1 MAPLAL
7 VMLAAAEFD
16 DANLVA
22 LAMTLHR
29 GDDLGRSHIG
39 SANGHRGS
47 GADQQHLIEF
57 DAGALIRIELL
68 DTHYGTFL
76 DAVLFT
82 ARGNHGIHYCELRE
96 QPNGAAKEPRIVR
109 LGRPQVKPK
118 PLPMEGR
125 RPPTRGGRRQCV
137 ALASP
142 ILGTMAHSFER
153 FMTLEQIRGLVTA
166 DFEAVDRV
174 VKQRLHSQVALV
186 DQVATYIIYAG
197 GKRLRPLLVLLAAR
211 ACGHTG
217 ERHLD
222 AAAIIEF
229 IHTATL
235 LHDDVVDGS
244 SLRRGRETANEV
256 FGNATS
262 VLVGDFLY
270 SRAFQMM
277 VTLDRMK
284 IMQILADATNA
295 IAEGEVLQLMNAH
308 DPNTTEARY
317 IDVIR
322 RKTARLFE
330 AGAQIAAVLSDAPPH
345 IEESLA
351 LYGRHIGT
359 AFQLVDDALDY
370 QADEASLGKHLGD
383 DLAEGKPTL
392 PLIYA
397 MQHGSDA
404 QRAMIRHAIENG
416 GLDQLAEI
424 TRAVAS
430 LGGLA
435 YTARLAQCEA
445 DQALAALAPLP
456 ETAFKEGL
464 SELAKFAVARKN

>member
-1 MAPLAL
+1 
-7 VMLAAAEFD
+7 
-16 DANLVA
+16 
-22 LAMTLHR
+22 MT
-29 GDDLGRSHIG
+29 I
-39 SANGHRGS
+39 
-47 GADQQHLIEF
+47 
-57 DAGALIRIELL
+57 
-68 DTHYGTFL
+68 
-76 DAVLFT
+76 
-82 ARGNHGIHYCELRE
+82 
-96 QPNGAAKEPRIVR
+96 
-109 LGRPQVKPK
+109 
-118 PLPMEGR
+118 
-125 RPPTRGGRRQCV
+125 
-137 ALASP
+137 
-142 ILGTMAHSFER
+142 
-153 FMTLEQIRGLVTA
+153 EQIRGLVTA

-174 VKQRLHSQVALV
+174 IKERLHSKVALV

-211 ACGHTG
+211 ACGHSG
-217 ERHLD
+217 QQHVD

-235 LHDDVVDGS
+235 LHDDVVDES
-244 SLRRGRETANEV
+244 SLRRGRDTANEV
-256 FGNATS
+256 YGNATS

-277 VTLDRMK
+277 VTLDRMR

-308 DPNTTEARY
+308 DPLTSEARY
-317 IDVIR
+317 IDVIH

-330 AGAQIAAVLSDAPPH
+330 AGAQIAAVLSDAPPEW
-345 IEESLA
+345 EESLA

-397 MQHGSDA
+397 MQHGSEF
-404 QRAMIRHAIENG
+404 QRTMIRHAIEHG
-416 GLDQLAEI
+416 GLDHLAEI

-435 YTARLAQCEA
+435 YTARLAQGEA

-456 ETAFKEGL
+456 ESAFKEGL

>member
-1 MAPLAL
+1 
-7 VMLAAAEFD
+7 
-16 DANLVA
+16 
-22 LAMTLHR
+22 
-29 GDDLGRSHIG
+29 
-39 SANGHRGS
+39 
-47 GADQQHLIEF
+47 
-57 DAGALIRIELL
+57 
-68 DTHYGTFL
+68 
-76 DAVLFT
+76 
-82 ARGNHGIHYCELRE
+82 
-96 QPNGAAKEPRIVR
+96 
-109 LGRPQVKPK
+109 
-118 PLPMEGR
+118 
-125 RPPTRGGRRQCV
+125 
-137 ALASP
+137 
-142 ILGTMAHSFER
+142 
-153 FMTLEQIRGLVTA
+153 MTLEQIRELVSA

-174 VKQRLHSQVALV
+174 IKRRLHSQVTLV

-197 GKRLRPLLVLLAAR
+197 GKRLRPLMVLLAAR

-217 ERHLD
+217 EQHID

-277 VTLDRMK
+277 VALDRMR
-284 IMQILADATNA
+284 IMDIMADATNA
-295 IAEGEVLQLMNAH
+295 IAEGEVLQLMNAR
-308 DPNTTEARY
+308 DAATSEERY
-317 IDVIR
+317 IDVID
-322 RKTARLFE
+322 RKTARLFQ
-330 AGAQIAAVLSDAPPH
+330 AGAQIAAVLGDAPPH
-345 IEESLA
+345 IEQSLA
-351 LYGRHIGT
+351 RYGKHIGT

-392 PLIYA
+392 PLIHA
-397 MQHGSDA
+397 MRHGNA
-404 QRAMIRHAIENG
+404 EQRELIRHAIEEG
-416 GLDQLAEI
+416 GASRLEEI

-435 YTARLAQCEA
+435 YTRRRAQVEV

-456 ETAFKEGL
+456 ETGFKEGL
-464 SELAKFAVARKN
+464 SELARFAVDRKH

>member
-1 MAPLAL
+1 
-7 VMLAAAEFD
+7 
-16 DANLVA
+16 
-22 LAMTLHR
+22 
-29 GDDLGRSHIG
+29 
-39 SANGHRGS
+39 
-47 GADQQHLIEF
+47 
-57 DAGALIRIELL
+57 
-68 DTHYGTFL
+68 
-76 DAVLFT
+76 
-82 ARGNHGIHYCELRE
+82 
-96 QPNGAAKEPRIVR
+96 
-109 LGRPQVKPK
+109 
-118 PLPMEGR
+118 
-125 RPPTRGGRRQCV
+125 
-137 ALASP
+137 
-142 ILGTMAHSFER
+142 MAHSLECL
-153 FMTLEQIRGLVTA
+153 MTLEQIRALVTA
-166 DFEAVDRV
+166 DFDAVDKV

-186 DQVATYIIYAG
+186 DQVATYLIYAG

-211 ACGHTG
+211 ACGHSG
-217 ERHLD
+217 DRHID

-235 LHDDVVDGS
+235 LHDDVVDSS
-244 SLRRGRETANEV
+244 SLRRGRDTANEV

-277 VTLDRMK
+277 VALDRMR
-284 IMQILADATNA
+284 IMQIVADATNA
-295 IAEGEVLQLMNAH
+295 IAEGEVLQLMNAR

-330 AGAQIAAVLSDAPPH
+330 AGAQIAAVLSDASPT

-351 LYGRHIGT
+351 RYGRHIGT
-359 AFQLVDDALDY
+359 AFQLIDDALDY

-392 PLIYA
+392 PVIYA
-397 MQHGSDA
+397 MQHGTED
-404 QRAMIRHAIENG
+404 QRTMIRHAIEHG
-416 GLDQLAEI
+416 GVGQLAEI

-456 ETAFKEGL
+456 ESAFKEGL
-464 SELAKFAVARKN
+464 SELARFALARKN

>member
-1 MAPLAL
+1 MGYSL
-7 VMLAAAEFD
+7 E
-16 DANLVA
+16 
-22 LAMTLHR
+22 
-29 GDDLGRSHIG
+29 
-39 SANGHRGS
+39 
-47 GADQQHLIEF
+47 
-57 DAGALIRIELL
+57 
-68 DTHYGTFL
+68 
-76 DAVLFT
+76 
-82 ARGNHGIHYCELRE
+82 
-96 QPNGAAKEPRIVR
+96 R
-109 LGRPQVKPK
+109 L
-118 PLPMEGR
+118 
-125 RPPTRGGRRQCV
+125 
-137 ALASP
+137 
-142 ILGTMAHSFER
+142 
-153 FMTLEQIRGLVTA
+153 MTLEQIRDLVTA
-166 DFEAVDRV
+166 DFEAVDKV
-174 VKQRLHSQVALV
+174 VKHRLHSQVALV
-186 DQVATYIIYAG
+186 DQVATYIIYSG

-211 ACGHTG
+211 ACGHSG
-217 ERHLD
+217 QKHID

-244 SLRRGRETANEV
+244 SLRRGRDTANEV

-277 VTLDRMK
+277 VALDRMRV
-284 IMQILADATNA
+284 MQILANATNA
-295 IAEGEVLQLMNAH
+295 IAEGEVLQLMTAR
-308 DPNTTEARY
+308 DANTTEARY
-317 IDVIR
+317 IDVIH

-330 AGAQIAAVLSDAPPH
+330 AGAQMAAVLSDAPPV

-351 LYGRHIGT
+351 RYGLHIGT

-397 MQHGSDA
+397 LQHGNDE
-404 QRAMIRHAIENG
+404 QRTMIRHAIEHG
-416 GLDQLAEI
+416 GLDRLQEI

-435 YTARLAQCEA
+435 YTARLAQREA

-464 SELAKFAVARKN
+464 SELARFAVARKN

>member
-1 MAPLAL
+1 MAYSL
-7 VMLAAAEFD
+7 
-16 DANLVA
+16 
-22 LAMTLHR
+22 
-29 GDDLGRSHIG
+29 
-39 SANGHRGS
+39 
-47 GADQQHLIEF
+47 
-57 DAGALIRIELL
+57 
-68 DTHYGTFL
+68 
-76 DAVLFT
+76 
-82 ARGNHGIHYCELRE
+82 
-96 QPNGAAKEPRIVR
+96 EP
-109 LGRPQVKPK
+109 
-118 PLPMEGR
+118 
-125 RPPTRGGRRQCV
+125 
-137 ALASP
+137 
-142 ILGTMAHSFER
+142 

-174 VKQRLHSQVALV
+174 VKRRLHSQVALV
-186 DQVATYIIYAG
+186 DQVATYIIYSG

-211 ACGHTG
+211 ACGHAAD
-217 ERHLD
+217 RHID

-244 SLRRGRETANEV
+244 SLRRGRDTANEV

-277 VTLDRMK
+277 VTLDRMR
-284 IMQILADATNA
+284 IMRILADATNA
-295 IAEGEVLQLMNAH
+295 IAEGEVLQLMNAR
-308 DPNTTEARY
+308 DPHTTEARY

-322 RKTARLFE
+322 RKTACLFE
-330 AGAQIAAVLSDAPPH
+330 AGAQIAAVLSDAPPL

-351 LYGRHIGT
+351 KYGRHIGT

-370 QADEASLGKHLGD
+370 QADESSLGKHLGD

-397 MQHGSDA
+397 MQHGNDDE
-404 QRAMIRHAIENG
+404 RAMIRHAIEHG
-416 GLDQLAEI
+416 GLGQLAEI

-435 YTARLAQCEA
+435 YTARLAQSEV

>member
-1 MAPLAL
+1 
-7 VMLAAAEFD
+7 
-16 DANLVA
+16 
-22 LAMTLHR
+22 
-29 GDDLGRSHIG
+29 
-39 SANGHRGS
+39 
-47 GADQQHLIEF
+47 
-57 DAGALIRIELL
+57 
-68 DTHYGTFL
+68 
-76 DAVLFT
+76 
-82 ARGNHGIHYCELRE
+82 
-96 QPNGAAKEPRIVR
+96 
-109 LGRPQVKPK
+109 
-118 PLPMEGR
+118 
-125 RPPTRGGRRQCV
+125 
-137 ALASP
+137 
-142 ILGTMAHSFER
+142 
-153 FMTLEQIRGLVTA
+153 MTLEQIRELVTA

-174 VKQRLHSQVALV
+174 IKRRLHSQVTLV
-186 DQVATYIIYAG
+186 DQVATYIIYSG

-211 ACGHTG
+211 ACGHQG
-217 ERHLD
+217 EQHVD

-235 LHDDVVDGS
+235 LHDDVVDAS
-244 SLRRGRETANEV
+244 SLRRGRDTANEV

-277 VTLDRMK
+277 VTLDRMP
-284 IMQILADATNA
+284 IMRIIADATNA
-295 IAEGEVLQLMNAH
+295 IAEGEVLQLMNAR
-308 DPNTTEARY
+308 DPSTSESRY

-330 AGAQIAAVLSDAPPH
+330 AGAQIGAVLSDAPPL

-351 LYGRHIGT
+351 RYGKHIGT

-370 QADEASLGKHLGD
+370 QADESSLGKHLGA

-397 MQHGSDA
+397 MQHGNDDERS
-404 QRAMIRHAIENG
+404 MIRHAIEKG
-416 GLDQLAEI
+416 GLGHLEEI

-435 YTARLAQCEA
+435 YTARLAQREV

-456 ETAFKEGL
+456 ESVFKEGL
-464 SELAKFAVARKN
+464 SELAKFAVARRH

>member
-1 MAPLAL
+1 
-7 VMLAAAEFD
+7 
-16 DANLVA
+16 
-22 LAMTLHR
+22 
-29 GDDLGRSHIG
+29 
-39 SANGHRGS
+39 
-47 GADQQHLIEF
+47 
-57 DAGALIRIELL
+57 
-68 DTHYGTFL
+68 
-76 DAVLFT
+76 
-82 ARGNHGIHYCELRE
+82 
-96 QPNGAAKEPRIVR
+96 
-109 LGRPQVKPK
+109 
-118 PLPMEGR
+118 
-125 RPPTRGGRRQCV
+125 
-137 ALASP
+137 
-142 ILGTMAHSFER
+142 
-153 FMTLEQIRGLVTA
+153 MTLEQIRGLVTT

-186 DQVATYIIYAG
+186 DQVASYIIYSG

-211 ACGHTG
+211 ACGLSGGAHI
-217 ERHLD
+217 D
-222 AAAIIEF
+222 AAAIVEF

-244 SLRRGRETANEV
+244 SLRRGRDTANEV

-277 VTLDRMK
+277 VTLDRMRV
-284 IMQILADATNA
+284 MEILADATNA

-308 DPNTTEARY
+308 DPATTEARY
-317 IDVIR
+317 INVIH

-330 AGAQIAAVLSDAPPH
+330 AGAQIAAVLSDASPA
-345 IEESLA
+345 IELA
-351 LYGRHIGT
+351 LASYGKHIGT

-397 MQHGSDA
+397 LQHGNDQ
-404 QRAMIRHAIENG
+404 QRTMIRHAIENG
-416 GLDQLAEI
+416 GLDHLTEI

-435 YTARLAQCEA
+435 YTARLAQSEA

-464 SELAKFAVARKN
+464 SELARFAVARKN

>member
-1 MAPLAL
+1 
-7 VMLAAAEFD
+7 
-16 DANLVA
+16 
-22 LAMTLHR
+22 
-29 GDDLGRSHIG
+29 
-39 SANGHRGS
+39 
-47 GADQQHLIEF
+47 
-57 DAGALIRIELL
+57 
-68 DTHYGTFL
+68 
-76 DAVLFT
+76 
-82 ARGNHGIHYCELRE
+82 
-96 QPNGAAKEPRIVR
+96 
-109 LGRPQVKPK
+109 
-118 PLPMEGR
+118 
-125 RPPTRGGRRQCV
+125 
-137 ALASP
+137 
-142 ILGTMAHSFER
+142 MAHSLER
-153 FMTLEQIRGLVTA
+153 FMTIEQIRGLVTA
-166 DFEAVDRV
+166 DFEAVDKV
-174 VKQRLHSQVALV
+174 IKERLHSKVALV

-211 ACGHTG
+211 ACGHSG
-217 ERHLD
+217 ERHID

-235 LHDDVVDGS
+235 LHDDVVDES
-244 SLRRGRETANEV
+244 SLRRGRDTANEV

-277 VTLDRMK
+277 VGLDRMR

-295 IAEGEVLQLMNAH
+295 IAEGEVLQLMNAR
-308 DPNTTEARY
+308 DPFTSEARY

-330 AGAQIAAVLSDAPPH
+330 AGAQIAAVLSDAPPAM
-345 IEESLA
+345 EESLA

-397 MQHGSDA
+397 MQQGSEI
-404 QRAMIRHAIENG
+404 QRTMIRHAIEHG
-416 GLDQLAEI
+416 GLDHLGEI
-424 TRAVAS
+424 THAVAS

-435 YTARLAQCEA
+435 YTARLAQGEA
-445 DQALAALAPLP
+445 DLALAALAPLP
-456 ETAFKEGL
+456 ESAFKEGL